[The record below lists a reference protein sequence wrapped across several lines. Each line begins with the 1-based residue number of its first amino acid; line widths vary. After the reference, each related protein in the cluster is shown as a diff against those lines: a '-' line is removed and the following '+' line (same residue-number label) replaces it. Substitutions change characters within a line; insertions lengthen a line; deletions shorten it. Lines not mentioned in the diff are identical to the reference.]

1 MTMSISDLNDKLK
14 EDLKSAMRFGTKNR
28 LETIRSIITALKTAE
43 SAPKRRNKLEEAELI
58 SVLQRLK
65 KQRMESIEIFES
77 QNRKDLANV
86 EREQLSIISEYL
98 PPLMSEDELIPVLKD
113 IIFQLEANTP
123 KDFGRVMG
131 HASKS
136 LIGKAEGKVIAKVLR
151 EILNS

>member
-1 MTMSISDLNDKLK
+1 MTMSIRDLNDKLK
-14 EDLKSAMRFGTKNR
+14 EDLKSAVRFGKKNR

-65 KQRMESIEIFES
+65 KQRIESIEIFES
-77 QNRKDLANV
+77 QNRKDLAEV
-86 EREQLSIISEYL
+86 EREQLLIISEYL

-113 IIFQLEANTP
+113 IIFQLKAKTP
-123 KDFGRVMG
+123 QDFGRVMG

-136 LIGKAEGKVIAKVLR
+136 LFGKAGGKVMAKVLG
-151 EILNS
+151 EIFNS

>member
-14 EDLKSAMRFGTKNR
+14 EDLKSAMRSGEKNK

-43 SAPKRRNKLEEAELI
+43 SAPKRRNKLEEVELI

-98 PPLMSEDELIPVLKD
+98 PPLMSEDELIPVLKA
-113 IIFQLEANTP
+113 LTE
-123 KDFGRVMG
+123 K
-131 HASKS
+131 
-136 LIGKAEGKVIAKVLR
+136 
-151 EILNS
+151 